1 MKTKK
6 TGKTMRVAGLLLAL
20 VLVTSCFVGGTFAKY
35 VTSGHGND
43 SARAA
48 MFGVTVTATG
58 SDGVFAKEYDS
69 DTNDYTG
76 KTVVAKAN
84 TNYKVVAPGTKSSD
98 TAPLAVTLKG
108 TPEVAV
114 KVTYEA
120 GVVTLA
126 NWQDKDGHF
135 YCPLIF
141 KITNG
146 TNTTTVSTA
155 NEGINSAETFQN
167 AIKNAIEKVSATYA
181 PNTDLATATD
191 HGLKVTWEWPFE
203 TGDTDEEKAANNI
216 KDTYLGDMAAKGGV
230 GVPTVTLGVTATVT
244 QVD

>member
-1 MKTKK
+1 
-6 TGKTMRVAGLLLAL
+6 MRVAGLLLAL

-69 DTNDYTG
+69 DTADYTG
-76 KTVVAKAN
+76 KTVVAKAGA
-84 TNYKVVAPGTKSSD
+84 NYKVVAPGTKSSD
-98 TAPLAVTLKG
+98 DAPLAVTLAG

-120 GVVTLA
+120 GVVMLQ
-126 NWQDKDGHF
+126 NWEDKNGNF

-155 NEGINSAETFQN
+155 DGNINTAEAFQN
-167 AIKNAIEKVSATYA
+167 KIKEAIENVSATYA
-181 PNTDLATATD
+181 PDTNLATVTG
-191 HGLKVTWEWPFE
+191 HELKVTWEWPFE
-203 TGDTDEEKAANNI
+203 TGATETEKAANNI
-216 KDTYLGDMAAKGGV
+216 KDTYLGDKAAEGGT
-230 GVPTVTLGVTATVT
+230 GIPSVTLGVTATVT

>member
-1 MKTKK
+1 
-6 TGKTMRVAGLLLAL
+6 MRVAGLLLAL

-58 SDGVFAKEYDS
+58 SDGVFAKAYTS
-69 DTNDYTG
+69 DTEGYAGN
-76 KTVVAKAN
+76 TVVAKAG

-98 TAPLAVTLKG
+98 TAPLAVTLAG

-120 GVVTLA
+120 VGVTLTK
-126 NWQDKDGHF
+126 WEDKDGNF

-141 KITNG
+141 TITNG

-155 NEGINSAETFQN
+155 TPGINSAETFQN
-167 AIKNAIEKVSATYA
+167 AIKNAIEGVSATYE
-181 PNTDLATATD
+181 PNTNLATATG
-191 HGLKVTWEWPFE
+191 HELKVTWEWPFE
-203 TGDTDEEKAANNI
+203 TGATAEEIAANNV
-216 KDTYLGDMAAKGGV
+216 KDTYLGDKAAEGGV
-230 GVPTVTLGVTATVT
+230 NVPTVTLGVTATVT
-244 QVD
+244 QID

>member
-1 MKTKK
+1 
-6 TGKTMRVAGLLLAL
+6 MRVAGLLLAL

-58 SDGVFAKEYDS
+58 SDGVFAKEYASNTEGYDG
-69 DTNDYTG
+69 N
-76 KTVVAKAN
+76 TVVAKAGM
-84 TNYKVVAPGTKSSD
+84 NYKVVAPGTKSSD
-98 TAPLAVTLKG
+98 AAPLAVTLTG

-120 GVVTLA
+120 NVVMLR
-126 NWQDKDGHF
+126 NWQDKNGNF

-141 KITNG
+141 TITNG

-155 NEGINSAETFQN
+155 NPAINSAETFQA
-167 AIKNAIEKVSATYA
+167 AIKKAIEDVSATYA
-181 PNTDLATATD
+181 PNTNLATATG
-191 HGLKVTWEWPFE
+191 HELKVTWEWPFE
-203 TGDTDEEKAANNI
+203 TGATDEEKAANNI
-216 KDTYLGDMAAKGGV
+216 KDTYLGDKAAEGGTDI
-230 GVPTVTLGVTATVT
+230 PDVTLGVTATVT

>member
-1 MKTKK
+1 
-6 TGKTMRVAGLLLAL
+6 MRVAGLLLAL

-58 SDGVFAKEYDS
+58 SDGVFAKEYAS
-69 DTNDYTG
+69 DTAGYEGN
-76 KTVVAKAN
+76 TVVAKAGVR
-84 TNYKVVAPGTKSSD
+84 YKVVAPGTKSSD
-98 TAPLAVTLKG
+98 DAPLAVTLAG

-120 GVVTLA
+120 GVVMLQH
-126 NWQDKDGHF
+126 WEDKNGNF

-141 KITNG
+141 TITNG

-155 NEGINSAETFQN
+155 KEGINSAEAFEN
-167 AIKNAIEKVSATYA
+167 AIKNAIENVSATYE
-181 PNTDLATATD
+181 PNTNLATATG
-191 HGLKVTWEWPFE
+191 HELKVTWEWPFE
-203 TGDTDEEKAANNI
+203 TGATAEERAANNER
-216 KDTYLGDMAAKGGV
+216 DTYLGNQAVGGRAETT
-230 GVPTVTLGVTATVT
+230 PAVTLGVTATVT

>member
-1 MKTKK
+1 
-6 TGKTMRVAGLLLAL
+6 MRVAGLLLAL

-43 SARAA
+43 YARAA

-58 SDGVFAKEYDS
+58 SHDVFAKEYASNTEGYDG
-69 DTNDYTG
+69 N
-76 KTVVAKAN
+76 TVVAKAGVK
-84 TNYKVVAPGTKSSD
+84 YKVVAPGTKSSD
-98 TAPLAVTLKG
+98 TAPLAVTLTG

-120 GVVTLA
+120 NVVMLQ
-126 NWQDKDGHF
+126 NWEDENRNF

-146 TNTTTVSTA
+146 TKTTTVSTA
-155 NEGINSAETFQN
+155 NEGINSAAAFEK
-167 AIKNAIEKVSATYA
+167 AIKNAIENVSATYE
-181 PNTDLATATD
+181 PNTNLATVIGHD
-191 HGLKVTWEWPFE
+191 LSISWEWPFE
-203 TGDTDEEKAANNI
+203 TGTTETEKAANNI
-216 KDTYLGDMAAKGGV
+216 KDTYLGDKAAEGGTDI
-230 GVPTVTLGVTATVT
+230 PAVTLGVTATVT